1 MPRDLE
7 KLQFR
12 VTFAAMHRPLIAA
25 AVLAAIFSPL
35 AAPAQQTPFGKS
47 LDELTPT
54 EILSL
59 VRYSYTLHD
68 RDFDARLRKDV
79 NGAKFVPFKL
89 SLKPNYIRF
98 RFDDP
103 PQAIHLDTAAERL
116 ALREIVQGSN
126 DEISP
131 EKYGEFVRG
140 TDITY
145 EDLALRFL
153 YWPNPR
159 VIAHETFKTRPA
171 WKLQI
176 VNPDARGPY
185 GYVFVWIDKASG
197 GLLKMEG
204 YDRGGRPSMI
214 KDFEVSHGK
223 KMGDVWIADVIRV
236 RSFQSG
242 QKQGTT
248 WLEILNLKD

>member
-1 MPRDLE
+1 
-7 KLQFR
+7 
-12 VTFAAMHRPLIAA
+12 MHRILSAA
-25 AVLAAIFSPL
+25 TLLAVSAFFTLPAASVQ
-35 AAPAQQTPFGKS
+35 AQENTKDQTPFGKS
-47 LDELTPT
+47 LDELTPD

-59 VRYSYTLHD
+59 VRFSYTLHD
-68 RDFDARLRKDV
+68 REFDAQLRKDFKAV
-79 NGAKFVPFKL
+79 KFKL

-116 ALREIVQGSN
+116 ALREIMEGIN
-126 DEISP
+126 GEIG
-131 EKYGEFVRG
+131 ENRYGDPIRG
-140 TDITY
+140 TDVAY

-159 VIAHETFKTRPA
+159 VVAHETYKTRDA

-176 VNPDARGPY
+176 INPDNRGPY
-185 GYVFVWIDKASG
+185 GYVFIWIDKASG

-204 YDRGGRPSMI
+204 YSRGTKPEML
-214 KDFEVSHGK
+214 KEFQVTHGK
-223 KMGDVWIADVIRV
+223 KMDDVWIADVIRI
-236 RSFQSG
+236 RSFQNN
-242 QKQGTT
+242 KREGTT

>member
-1 MPRDLE
+1 
-7 KLQFR
+7 
-12 VTFAAMHRPLIAA
+12 MHRFLLVATSCLLSCGALVPA
-25 AVLAAIFSPL
+25 S
-35 AAPAQQTPFGKS
+35 AQQETPFGKP
-47 LDELTPT
+47 LEQLTPD

-68 RDFDARLRKDV
+68 REFDAQLRKDFQ
-79 NGAKFVPFKL
+79 AIKFKL

-98 RFDDP
+98 RFDNP
-103 PQAIHLDTAAERL
+103 PQAIHLDTGAERL

-126 DEISP
+126 GEIAP
-131 EKYGEFVRG
+131 ERYGERIRG
-140 TDITY
+140 TDIAF

-159 VIAHETFKTRPA
+159 VVDHESFKTRDA

-176 VNPDARGPY
+176 INPDNRGPY
-185 GYVFVWIDKASG
+185 SYVYVWVDKASG

-204 YDRGGRPSMI
+204 YSHGARPEMI
-214 KDFEVSHGK
+214 KQFEVTHGK
-223 KMGDVWIADVIRV
+223 KMDDVWIADVIRV
-236 RSFQSG
+236 RSYDDG
-242 QKQGTT
+242 KKEGTT